1 MDAKADW
8 QLPDAI
14 GSREILD
21 AYLRSRDI
29 DAGVLIAACE
39 VWDRYRADRH

>member
-14 GSREILD
+14 RSRELLD
-21 AYLRSRDI
+21 AYLRSRGV
-29 DAGVLIAACE
+29 DAGVC
-39 VWDRYRADRH
+39 